1 MFVLVGVNDKH
12 KRQQQ
17 MNWRFI
23 MATYPN
29 PHPSQQKDI
38 VEMVQKLAIA
48 MNDLSIKVNTASTHC
63 RHYNWT
69 RTAEQLNKLVSDLD
83 HRTQMLF
90 HAVDADCLAVSQYS
104 DFQAVEERIEF

>member
-1 MFVLVGVNDKH
+1 
-12 KRQQQ
+12 
-17 MNWRFI
+17 

-90 HAVDADCLAVSQYS
+90 HAVDADCTAVREYS
-104 DFQAVEERIEF
+104 DFQAVEEHIEF

>member
-29 PHPSQQKDI
+29 PHPAQLNDI
-38 VEMVQKLAIA
+38 PELVKKLASA
-48 MNDLSIKVNTASTHC
+48 MNDLTIKVNTASTHC
-63 RHYNWT
+63 RHYNWA

-83 HRTQMLF
+83 HRAHMMF
-90 HAVDADCLAVSQYS
+90 SAVDADCLAVSQYS
-104 DFQAVEERIEF
+104 DLQAVEERIEF